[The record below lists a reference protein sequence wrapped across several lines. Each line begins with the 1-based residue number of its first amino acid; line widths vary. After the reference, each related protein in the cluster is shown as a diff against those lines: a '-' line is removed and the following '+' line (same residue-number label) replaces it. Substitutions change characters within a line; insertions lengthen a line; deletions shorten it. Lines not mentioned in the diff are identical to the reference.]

1 MMASLLHHHLLQY
14 SQLFQLYH
22 MRTIQR
28 MMSSITTKRRKNL
41 SEKKLSK
48 HFVDWRRVRVVGGKG
63 GDGCVSVRREAH
75 VEFGGPDGG
84 DGGHGGHVILESNQS
99 IKSLE
104 RVLPLYRGEAGGNG
118 RNQNRH
124 GRNGKHTV
132 IKVPLGTLVK
142 ENDVIIKDLENE
154 HDTYMLAAGGE
165 GGRGNRSFVTSQ
177 HKTPMMATCGTQGEE
192 RLLNLELRTMAH
204 VGLIGFP
211 NAGKSTLLRALSRAR
226 PAVAAY
232 PFTTLNPHV
241 GMVMYDDLEQVA
253 VADIPGLIRGA
264 HQNRGLGH
272 SFLRHIERCRCLLYV
287 IDLSVKEPWS
297 QLADLRYE
305 LEQYQPGLSERPHA
319 VVGNKIDLEV
329 SRTNL
334 MEFQDKIQI
343 PVIAISAQL
352 KNNIEP
358 LKKHIRKLYDQD
370 MKEDN
375 KAKQSLGGRT
385 VQNPVK
391 RIL

>member
-1 MMASLLHHHLLQY
+1 MATSLHYHLLPFRRLLQN
-14 SQLFQLYH
+14 
-22 MRTIQR
+22 
-28 MMSSITTKRRKNL
+28 MSSIQRGMSSIPPRRKKNL

-48 HFVDWRRVRVVGGKG
+48 HFVDWRRVRVAGGNG

-84 DGGHGGHVILESNQS
+84 DGGNGGHVILECEQS
-99 IKSLE
+99 LKSLE
-104 RVLPLYRGEAGGNG
+104 RVLPLYRGEAGGKG
-118 RNQNRH
+118 KSQNRH
-124 GRNGKHTV
+124 GRNGKHNV

-142 ENDVIIKDLENE
+142 ENNVIIKDLENE
-154 HDTYMLAAGGE
+154 HDMFMLAAGGE
-165 GGRGNRSFVTSQ
+165 GGRGNRSFMTAQ
-177 HKTPMMATCGTQGEE
+177 HKTPMMGTCGTPGEE
-192 RLLNLELRTMAH
+192 RVLHLELRTMAH

-241 GMVMYDDLEQVA
+241 GMVIYDDMEQVA

-287 IDLSVKEPWS
+287 IDLSVKDPWS
-297 QLADLRYE
+297 QLSDLRYE
-305 LEQYQPGLSERPHA
+305 LEQYLPGLSERPHA
-319 VVGNKIDLEV
+319 IVGNKMDLKE

-334 MEFQDKIQI
+334 IEFQDRIRL

-352 KNNIEP
+352 SRNIGP
-358 LKKHIRKLYDQD
+358 LKDHIRKLYDQD
-370 MKEDN
+370 I
-375 KAKQSLGGRT
+375 GGKHKVNQAQDEKT
-385 VQNPVK
+385 VQTPVN
-391 RIL
+391 RII

>member
-1 MMASLLHHHLLQY
+1 M
-14 SQLFQLYH
+14 
-22 MRTIQR
+22 
-28 MMSSITTKRRKNL
+28 
-41 SEKKLSK
+41 
-48 HFVDWRRVRVVGGKG
+48 
-63 GDGCVSVRREAH
+63 
-75 VEFGGPDGG
+75 
-84 DGGHGGHVILESNQS
+84 VI
-99 IKSLE
+99 
-104 RVLPLYRGEAGGNG
+104 
-118 RNQNRH
+118 
-124 GRNGKHTV
+124 
-132 IKVPLGTLVK
+132 
-142 ENDVIIKDLENE
+142 
-154 HDTYMLAAGGE
+154 
-165 GGRGNRSFVTSQ
+165 
-177 HKTPMMATCGTQGEE
+177 
-192 RLLNLELRTMAH
+192 
-204 VGLIGFP
+204 
-211 NAGKSTLLRALSRAR
+211 
-226 PAVAAY
+226 
-232 PFTTLNPHV
+232 
-241 GMVMYDDLEQVA
+241 YDDLEQVA

-334 MEFQDKIQI
+334 MEFQDMIQI

-370 MKEDN
+370 IKGDN
-375 KAKQSLGGRT
+375 KAKQSLGERT